1 MNRDRWQEIWMVLSR
16 NKLRTLLTA
25 FGVFW
30 GIFMLVIMLGSGRG
44 LKNGAEANF
53 GSSARNSVF
62 MWAQSTS
69 KAYQGFNARRNLS
82 LKLSDAEAIKREIPE
97 VQYISPRCQA
107 GGYRGSNNVTRGVK
121 TGAFN
126 IYGDTPEYA
135 NIEKFDIDKGRYLN
149 RNDLKEHRK
158 VSFIGKEVYNALYQ
172 KGEEPIGTYL
182 KVQGVN
188 YKVIGVFSSASS
200 SPQTAERQEKAMII
214 PITTFQRTYNWGNNI
229 GWLSFTS
236 IPSVKATVVEKKVED
251 LLKRRHQVHPDDERA
266 FGGYNLQEEFER
278 ITSLITGIQWLSLI
292 VGTLTLLAGAVGVSN
307 IMVVTVRERTREFG
321 IRRALGAPPST
332 IVGMV
337 ISEAVVLTLFA
348 GMAGVIIGV
357 WSLEGIA
364 SYMESMEVQGAF
376 FRNPGVTL
384 NSVLTSLALLLGAGL
399 LAGLIPARRAI
410 QIKPVDALRFE

>member
-69 KAYQGFNARRNLS
+69 KAYQGFNARRSLN

-149 RNDLKEHRK
+149 PNDLEEYRK
-158 VSFIGKEVYNALYQ
+158 VCFIGKEVYNALYQ

-236 IPSVKATVVEKKVED
+236 IPSVKATLVEKKVED

-321 IRRALGAPPST
+321 IRRALGAPPAT

>member
-1 MNRDRWQEIWMVLSR
+1 MNRDRWQEIWNVLAR

-44 LKNGAEANF
+44 LKNGAEASF
-53 GSSARNSVF
+53 GGSARNSVF

-69 KAYQGFNARRNLS
+69 KAYQGFNARRSLD
-82 LKLSDAEAIKREIPE
+82 LKLSDATAIKQQIPE

-107 GGYRGSNNVTRGVK
+107 GGYRGSDNVTRGVK

-135 NIEKFDIDKGRYLN
+135 HIEKFNIDKGRYLN
-149 RNDLKEHRK
+149 IKDLEEYRK
-158 VSFIGKEVYNALYQ
+158 VCFIGKEVYNALYEA
-172 KGEEPIGTYL
+172 GEEPLGTYV
-182 KVQGVN
+182 KAQGVN
-188 YKVIGVFSSASS
+188 YKVIGVFSSASNNAE
-200 SPQTAERQEKAMII
+200 TAERQEKAMII
-214 PITTFQRTYNWGNNI
+214 PITTFQRTYNWGNKI

-236 IPSVKATVVEKKVED
+236 VSSVKASVVEQKVEE
-251 LLKRRHQVHPDDERA
+251 LLKRRHQVHPEDERA
-266 FGGYNLQEEFER
+266 FGGYNLQKEFER

-348 GMAGVIIGV
+348 GMTGIILGV

-364 SYMESMEVQGAF
+364 QFMNQAEMQGAF

-384 NSVLTSLALLLGAGL
+384 QSILTSLGLLLMAGL